1 MGLEDLSADDI
12 IDPLTGQSVSAGE
25 MAASAHYLPY
35 DFQRPTTLAREHSR
49 ILDVACD
56 TFARQWSSQM
66 TTRLRTKTAVTPVLT
81 VLATYD
87 TYTASLPA
95 TTCMMLL
102 HFAGTETR
110 GIVQMPIE
118 TAADWVSRMLGSD
131 GESLPAH
138 RDLTG
143 TEIGVL
149 RRTMSGVMEDLAYSF
164 TGVLDAA
171 PVLELGVHYNPGF
184 VQAAAPTDL
193 MIVAA
198 FVVTTGSG
206 APESFTLT
214 LPADIILPRLGS
226 SNPVDTDQDA
236 PRLAMEQLTATPV
249 EVRLETNALTINSMD
264 LLKLAVGD
272 ILPLTHTSNRPFNL
286 TVDGQHLATAV
297 DVVDGSR
304 KYMKIV
310 ETELDQ

>member
-1 MGLEDLSADDI
+1 MGPDSPSAGALH
-12 IDPLTGQSVSAGE
+12 DPVTGQSVASGS
-25 MAASAHYLPY
+25 MVASADYLPY

-66 TTRLRTKTAVTPVLT
+66 TTRLRTKTTVTPVLA

-87 TYTASLPA
+87 TYTASLPSS
-95 TTCMMLL
+95 TCMMLL
-102 HFAGTETR
+102 HVAGTEIR
-110 GIVQMPIE
+110 GVLQMPIE

-131 GESLPAH
+131 GETLPPA

-164 TGVLDAA
+164 SGVLDTA
-171 PVLELGVHYNPGF
+171 PVPESGIHYNPGF
-184 VQAAAPTDL
+184 AMAAAPTDL

-206 APESFTLT
+206 APESFTLA
-214 LPADIILPRLGS
+214 LPADVILPRLGS
-226 SNPVDTDQDA
+226 SNPVDTEQDA
-236 PRLAMEQLTATPV
+236 PRLAMEQLSATPV
-249 EVRLETNALTINSMD
+249 EVRLEATPLQVNSMD
-264 LLKLAVGD
+264 LLKLSVGD
-272 ILPLTHTSNRPFNL
+272 ILPLTHARSRPFAV
-286 TVDGQHLATAV
+286 TVGGQTLATAV

-304 KYMKIV
+304 KYMKIL

>member
-1 MGLEDLSADDI
+1 MSLEDLSSDDA
-12 IDPLTGQSVSAGE
+12 IDPLAGQAITVGALTPSERS
-25 MAASAHYLPY
+25 LPY

-49 ILDVACD
+49 ILDVAFD

-66 TTRLRTKTAVTPVLT
+66 TTRLRTKTSVSPVLAI
-81 VLATYD
+81 LATYD

-102 HFAGTETR
+102 RLEGTENR
-110 GIVQMPIE
+110 GVLQMPVE
-118 TAADWVSRMLGSD
+118 RAADWVSRMLGSN
-131 GESLPAH
+131 GESLRAN

-143 TEIGVL
+143 TEVGVL

-171 PVLELGVHYNPGF
+171 PMPELGVHYNPGF
-184 VQAAAPTDL
+184 AQAGAPTDL
-193 MIVAA
+193 MIVCA
-198 FVVTTGSG
+198 FVVTTGDG
-206 APESFTLT
+206 APDSFTLA
-214 LPADIILPRLGS
+214 LPADTILPQLGS
-226 SNPVDTDQDA
+226 SNPVDTEQDA

-249 EVRLETNALTINSMD
+249 EVRLETNALKINSMD

-286 TVDGQHLATAV
+286 TVDGQHLAQAV

>member
-1 MGLEDLSADDI
+1 MDLEDLRTDDM
-12 IDPLTGQSVSAGE
+12 IDPLTGQPMTSGTT
-25 MAASAHYLPY
+25 ASPALYTPY

-49 ILDVACD
+49 VLDVATD

-66 TTRLRTKTAVTPVLT
+66 TTRLRAKTSVTPVLAI
-81 VLATYD
+81 LATYD

-102 HFAGTETR
+102 RLAGTETR
-110 GIVQMPIE
+110 GILQMPVD
-118 TAADWVSRMLGSD
+118 TAADWVSRMLGSN
-131 GESLPAH
+131 GETLPEN

-143 TEIGVL
+143 TEVAVL
-149 RRTMSGVMEDLAYSF
+149 RRTMSGVMEDLAYSL
-164 TGVLDAA
+164 TGVLDTA
-171 PVLELGVHYNPGF
+171 PVPELGVHYNPGF
-184 VQAAAPTDL
+184 AQAAAPTDL
-193 MIVAA
+193 MIVSA
-198 FVVTTGSG
+198 FMVTTGTG
-206 APESFTLT
+206 APESFTLA

-249 EVRLETNALTINSMD
+249 EVRLETNALKINSMD

>member
-1 MGLEDLSADDI
+1 MGPDSPSAGELH
-12 IDPLTGQSVSAGE
+12 DPLTGQSVATGS
-25 MAASAHYLPY
+25 MAASADYLPY

-66 TTRLRTKTAVTPVLT
+66 TTRLRTKTTVTPVLA

-87 TYTASLPA
+87 TYTASLPSS
-95 TTCMMLL
+95 TCLMLL
-102 HFAGTETR
+102 HLAGTEIR
-110 GIVQMPIE
+110 GVLQMPIE

-131 GESLPAH
+131 GETLPPT

-143 TEIGVL
+143 TEVGVL

-164 TGVLDAA
+164 SGVLDTA
-171 PVLELGVHYNPGF
+171 PVPEAGVHYNPGF
-184 VQAAAPTDL
+184 AMAAAPTDL

-206 APESFTLT
+206 SPENFTLA
-214 LPADIILPRLGS
+214 LPADVILPRLGS
-226 SNPVDTDQDA
+226 SNPVDTEQDA
-236 PRLAMEQLTATPV
+236 PRLAMEQLSATPV
-249 EVRLETNALTINSMD
+249 EVRLEATPLKVSSMD
-264 LLKLAVGD
+264 LLKLSVGD
-272 ILPLTHTSNRPFNL
+272 VVPLTHARGRPFA
-286 TVDGQHLATAV
+286 VRVGGQTLATAV

-304 KYMKIV
+304 KYMKIL

>member
-1 MGLEDLSADDI
+1 MDLEDLSADDS
-12 IDPLTGQSVSAGE
+12 IDPLTGLSVASGE
-25 MAASAHYLPY
+25 PAAPGHYVPY

-49 ILDVACD
+49 ILDVASD

-66 TTRLRTKTAVTPVLT
+66 TTRLRAKTSVSPVLAI
-81 VLATYD
+81 LATYD

-102 HFAGTETR
+102 RLAGTENR
-110 GIVQMPIE
+110 GVLQMPVD
-118 TAADWVSRMLGSD
+118 TAADWVSRMLGSN
-131 GESLPAH
+131 GETLSVD

-143 TEIGVL
+143 TEVGVL

-164 TGVLDAA
+164 NGVLDTA
-171 PVLELGVHYNPGF
+171 PVPEPGVHYNPGF
-184 VQAAAPTDL
+184 AQAAAPTDL

-198 FVVTTGSG
+198 FVVTTGNG
-206 APESFTLT
+206 APASFTLA
-214 LPADIILPRLGS
+214 LPADLILPRLGS
-226 SNPVDTDQDA
+226 SNPVDTEQDA

-249 EVRLETNALTINSMD
+249 EVRLETNHLPINSMD
-264 LLKLAVGD
+264 LLKLSVGD

-286 TVDGQHLATAV
+286 TVDGQRLATAV

>member
-1 MGLEDLSADDI
+1 MIASAD
-12 IDPLTGQSVSAGE
+12 
-25 MAASAHYLPY
+25 YLPY

-66 TTRLRTKTAVTPVLT
+66 TTRLRTKTTVTPILA

-87 TYTASLPA
+87 TYTASLPSA
-95 TTCMMLL
+95 TCMMLL
-102 HFAGTETR
+102 HVAGTETR
-110 GIVQMPIE
+110 GVLQMPID

-131 GESLPAH
+131 GETLPPQ

-164 TGVLDAA
+164 TGVLDTA
-171 PVLELGVHYNPGF
+171 PIPEAGVHYNPGF
-184 VQAAAPTDL
+184 AMAAAPTDL

-206 APESFTLT
+206 APESFTLA
-214 LPADIILPRLGS
+214 LPADVILPRLGS
-226 SNPVDTDQDA
+226 SNPVDTEQDA
-236 PRLAMEQLTATPV
+236 PRLAMEQLSATPV
-249 EVRLETNALTINSMD
+249 EVRLEATPLRVSSMD
-264 LLKLAVGD
+264 LLKLSVGD
-272 ILPLTHTSNRPFNL
+272 VLPLAHTRNRPFNV
-286 TVDGQHLATAV
+286 TVGGQTLATAV
-297 DVVDGSR
+297 DVMDGSR
-304 KYMKIV
+304 KYMKII